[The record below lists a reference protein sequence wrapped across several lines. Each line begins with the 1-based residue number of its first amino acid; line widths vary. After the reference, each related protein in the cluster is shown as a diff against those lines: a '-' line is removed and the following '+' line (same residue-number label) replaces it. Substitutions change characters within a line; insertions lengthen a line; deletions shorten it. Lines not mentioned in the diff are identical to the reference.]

1 MLSRFTVVFYAKLF
15 LSVGGEGGGDVWGSV
30 SRGNAC
36 DQWFFNIINKDP
48 DTAFQC
54 GFGIDLC

>member
-1 MLSRFTVVFYAKLF
+1 MYW
-15 LSVGGEGGGDVWGSV
+15 GGDVG
-30 SRGNAC
+30 GNAC

-48 DTAFQC
+48 DAAFQC